1 MTHVLLA
8 HGGSHGA
15 WCCAD
20 VQRYLRNEGLDVTA
34 FDLPDS
40 GEDRTPRGDLDLDDY
55 TASCIG
61 HIDAIDDD
69 VILVGHSLTGLT
81 FPGVIVHRS
90 ARIAHAV
97 FIAALVTSRVQR
109 GIDSIPTDRRPG
121 YYEMAAKSPDN

>member
-69 VILVGHSLTGLT
+69 VILVGQSFTGLT

-97 FIAALVTSRVQR
+97 FIAALVTTRGER

-121 YYEMAAKSPDN
+121 YYEMAAKSPDS